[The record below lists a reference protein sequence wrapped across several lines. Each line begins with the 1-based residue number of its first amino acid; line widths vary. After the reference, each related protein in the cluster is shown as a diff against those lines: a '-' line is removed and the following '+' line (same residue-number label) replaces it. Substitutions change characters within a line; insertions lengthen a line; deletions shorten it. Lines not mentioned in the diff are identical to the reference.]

1 MFQTLFPNVVD
12 MKAEFIDAIWQT
24 IYMTLASAFFAGIL
38 GLATGILLVITEE
51 GGIAE
56 NKPLYGVIDKLVN
69 LLRSVPFIILLA
81 VISPLTILIVGTSVG
96 TTAAIV
102 PLVFGIFPFYARQ
115 IQTALLTVDRGVIEA
130 AESVGSSPLEIIFR
144 VYLREGLAEIIRTST
159 ITVISLIGLTTMAGA
174 IGSGGLGDIA
184 ISIGYARYENDITL
198 AATLVILVMVF
209 FVQIIG
215 DILVKL
221 VENHNEFKFETKTF
235 LGLAAGAA
243 VVLLLVFG
251 LSSGKSTGSDDSK
264 TIVVGSTNTDYQVW
278 KHIAKSNAAKKLNLH
293 LKVKNITNGVQLN
306 DATSQGSLDVNAFQS
321 WSYMDTYNRQHKGTK
336 LVALGTTYY
345 EPMGLYSKKYSK
357 PTQIPDGATIAIA
370 DNPSQA
376 ARGLLLLQS
385 AGMIKLKS
393 NFDYAT
399 GTVSDITENPHKY
412 QFKQIDDTTGP
423 RILNSVDAVIIS
435 NSVAF
440 DGGLNVLKDSIYH
453 ETINKNTRY
462 NINIIATAK
471 KNENNKEYKKLVK
484 LFHSKEIQEYVG
496 KKFDH
501 TKVEVKKPVSYLK

>member
-12 MKAEFIDAIWQT
+12 MKTEFIEAIWQT

-198 AATLVILVMVF
+198 AATLVILIMVF

-221 VENHNEFKFETKTF
+221 VENHNEFKLETKTF
-235 LGLAAGAA
+235 LGIAASAA
-243 VVLLLVFG
+243 VILLLVFG
-251 LSSGKSTGSDDSK
+251 LSNGKSADTNDSK

-278 KHIAKSNAAKKLNLH
+278 KHIAKSNAAKRLNLH

-345 EPMGLYSKKYSK
+345 EPKFRMV
-357 PTQIPDGATIAIA
+357 TIAIA

-471 KNENNKEYKKLVK
+471 KNKNNKEYKKIVK

>member
-12 MKAEFIDAIWQT
+12 MKTEFIEAIWQT
-24 IYMTLASAFFAGIL
+24 IYMTLASASFAGIL

-198 AATLVILVMVF
+198 AATLVILIMVF

-221 VENHNEFKFETKTF
+221 VENHNEFKLETKTF
-235 LGLAAGAA
+235 LGIAASAA
-243 VVLLLVFG
+243 VILLLVFG
-251 LSSGKSTGSDDSK
+251 LSNGKSADTNDSK
-264 TIVVGSTNTDYQVW
+264 TIVVGSTNTDYQVLSLI
-278 KHIAKSNAAKKLNLH
+278 HI
-293 LKVKNITNGVQLN
+293 
-306 DATSQGSLDVNAFQS
+306 
-321 WSYMDTYNRQHKGTK
+321 
-336 LVALGTTYY
+336 
-345 EPMGLYSKKYSK
+345 
-357 PTQIPDGATIAIA
+357 
-370 DNPSQA
+370 
-376 ARGLLLLQS
+376 
-385 AGMIKLKS
+385 
-393 NFDYAT
+393 
-399 GTVSDITENPHKY
+399 
-412 QFKQIDDTTGP
+412 
-423 RILNSVDAVIIS
+423 
-435 NSVAF
+435 
-440 DGGLNVLKDSIYH
+440 
-453 ETINKNTRY
+453 
-462 NINIIATAK
+462 
-471 KNENNKEYKKLVK
+471 
-484 LFHSKEIQEYVG
+484 
-496 KKFDH
+496 
-501 TKVEVKKPVSYLK
+501 